1 MEALFS
7 CLELKSRSSKQAIVE
22 ESTPEETQ
30 GGRARRAVDG
40 QGGFAIGVRK
50 EKRVIEPYK
59 YWRVDNKDKNKKRKM
74 MAGKLWKGRKRP
86 KLESLTPDEEVGIH
100 FTLKMVLLNW
110 LWVNDAGQLYLYPVC
125 EGISE

>member
-1 MEALFS
+1 M
-7 CLELKSRSSKQAIVE
+7 E

-40 QGGFAIGVRK
+40 QGAFAIGVRK

-74 MAGKLWKGRKRP
+74 MAGKLWKGRIVFIFR
-86 KLESLTPDEEVGIH
+86 ENYEYYNSTC
-100 FTLKMVLLNW
+100 
-110 LWVNDAGQLYLYPVC
+110 LW
-125 EGISE
+125 